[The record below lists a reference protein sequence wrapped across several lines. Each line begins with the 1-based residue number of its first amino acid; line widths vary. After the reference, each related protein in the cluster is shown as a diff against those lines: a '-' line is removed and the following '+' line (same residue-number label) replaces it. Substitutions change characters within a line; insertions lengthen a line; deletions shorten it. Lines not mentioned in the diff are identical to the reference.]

1 MSITIATGTQ
11 VAIATTYG
19 SAVNMTAITN
29 ATEAVTTLGA
39 GHGVVVGDFLEV
51 TSGWDLLNG
60 RIVRAKTVA
69 TNDITFENIN
79 TTSTSN
85 YPAGSGT
92 GTVRRITAWTSV
104 TQVQGVDTGGGDQ
117 NYADITTIADRTQKQ
132 VPTTRN
138 AQTIDLTV
146 FDDPALGYYA
156 PAVAAAEASS
166 TIGLRLIFPN
176 NSRIVINSYISVQKM
191 PSVAVNQPLTAK
203 LSFSAY
209 AEPTRYAT

>member
-1 MSITIATGTQ
+1 
-11 VAIATTYG
+11 
-19 SAVNMTAITN
+19 
-29 ATEAVTTLGA
+29 
-39 GHGVVVGDFLEV
+39 
-51 TSGWDLLNG
+51 
-60 RIVRAKTVA
+60 
-69 TNDITFENIN
+69 
-79 TTSTSN
+79 
-85 YPAGSGT
+85 
-92 GTVRRITAWTSV
+92 
-104 TQVQGVDTGGGDQ
+104 
-117 NYADITTIADRTQKQ
+117 